1 MAVPGAPPGRVEQ
14 GLGRAGRLLFAVTAA
29 VSAWIAVSLLAV
41 PTWPLVVINL
51 VDRLRAQGSA
61 DALPSADLLADIIG
75 HCQVTAGYGRE
86 AILCP
91 FEQPLASFAPE
102 LALAAVA
109 NEDKRFLA
117 HPGIDVY
124 RLPVAVASTAM
135 GWPSGASTITQQTAR
150 ILMLDPDDDSLRR
163 KLREMVLAF
172 RLEAVWSKERI
183 LIAYLNTVPLGRGI
197 FGFERG
203 ARYFIGKP
211 ASELSLA
218 DALILVAKVPG
229 PERRDPR
236 GKTSTADLEAW
247 ASAAATAAARMT
259 DEGFVDANEA
269 AAAAAEA
276 RRRILE
282 DRVFTGNR
290 ALRTGAQRPFEYR
303 RVRDLARRQA
313 AAAGADLSRAAR
325 LFVNIDP
332 AFQRQAD
339 AISRESP
346 KGFDTHALFVD
357 PVGDMLAISGGD
369 YARSPFNAAFDGMFS
384 LASLGK
390 IPVLVAAST
399 QPGLLAQS
407 FSTEPLDGYSPREDS
422 RHCRGDML
430 LAKAAA
436 LSCNRP
442 FVRATALMRDEVRQA
457 ATDFGL
463 TVPLNELLTP
473 TGGLYGNP
481 LLVARMVGAV
491 AAGGRMTPPAAF
503 VAAANEGGRIVA
515 TAPPRKI
522 VRVMSRESADAVNA
536 ILRQPVIDEYGTA
549 RAGAGSH
556 QAAGVFGKTGTALE
570 GRDAWFAGYTRDFTG
585 VILSHA
591 LRGAGGMTGGA
602 YPAEQFGRVV
612 DTYWVPRNAGAAVEE
627 APALSRLEHRLW
639 RHRALD
645 VTRLSLMLLAAV
657 LLFVVGEV
665 RRTRRNDGAGVSY
678 PLPPAAADTATPP
691 AAAQ

>member
-1 MAVPGAPPGRVEQ
+1 M
-14 GLGRAGRLLFAVTAA
+14 GRAGRLLIAVTAA
-29 VSAWIAVSLLAV
+29 VSAWVAVSLLAV
-41 PTWPLVVINL
+41 PAWPLILINA

-61 DALPSADLLADIIG
+61 DALPGTDALVEVIG

-91 FEQPLASFAPE
+91 FEQPLARFAPE
-102 LALAAVA
+102 VALAAVA
-109 NEDKRFLA
+109 NEDRRFLA

-124 RLPVAVASTAM
+124 RLPVAVLGTAM
-135 GWPSGASTITQQTAR
+135 GRPSGASTISQQTAR

-172 RLEAVWSKERI
+172 RLEAIWSKEQI
-183 LIAYLNTVPLGRGI
+183 LTAYLNTVPLGRGI

-236 GKTSTADLEAW
+236 GKVSDADLETW
-247 ASAAATAAARMT
+247 ATAAATAASRMT
-259 DEGFVDANEA
+259 EEGFVDAKEA

-276 RRRILE
+276 RRRILD

-290 ALRTGAQRPFEYR
+290 ALRRTAQRPFEYR

-313 AAAGADLSRAAR
+313 AAAGADLASAAR

-332 AFQRQAD
+332 AFQRHAD
-339 AISRESP
+339 AISRGSP
-346 KGFDTHALFVD
+346 TGFETHALFVD
-357 PVGDMLAISGGD
+357 PGGDMLAISGGD

-390 IPVLVAAST
+390 IPVLVAASNA
-399 QPGLLAQS
+399 PGLLAQS

-442 FVRATALMRDEVRQA
+442 FVRATALMRDRVRKA
-457 ATDFGL
+457 AADFGL
-463 TVPLNELLTP
+463 VVPLNELLTP

-481 LLVARMVGAV
+481 LLVARMVGAI

-503 VAAANEGGRIVA
+503 VAAVNEGGRIVA
-515 TAPPRKI
+515 TASPRKT
-522 VRVMSRESADAVNA
+522 VRVMSRASADMVNA
-536 ILRQPVIDEYGTA
+536 ILRQPVVDEYGTA
-549 RAGAGSH
+549 RAAAGSQ
-556 QAAGVFGKTGTALE
+556 QAAGVFGKTGTAME
-570 GRDAWFAGYTRDFTG
+570 GRDAWFAGYTSDFTG
-585 VILSHA
+585 VVLSHA

-612 DTYWVPRNAGAAVEE
+612 DAYWVPRNAGAVVEE
-627 APALSRLEHRLW
+627 APALSRLEDRLW

-645 VTRLSLMLLAAV
+645 VARLSLMLLAAV
-657 LLFVVGEV
+657 LFFVVSEV
-665 RRTRRNDGAGVSY
+665 RRTRRSNGESVSY
-678 PLPPAAADTATPP
+678 PLPPASSNTATPP
-691 AAAQ
+691 AAVR